1 MSARGSLDAHEPT
14 TRTVAAK
21 SLLQRVLSSRYMA
34 AVWQPLSWERISIFA
49 LHRFRAP
56 ELNVDGHDP
65 ALLARTL
72 ERLRRERYAILSLE
86 EAVKRLKDRSD
97 LPPRSLVFTVDDGY
111 ADFAAVAAPVFS
123 AFDVPVT
130 VFVTTGFIEGTH
142 WLWWDQI
149 SYVLRRT
156 RARSLSIP
164 LDGTGV
170 TLQLGDDVARSRIAR
185 QVSVNSTRLPETA
198 RKAFIAA
205 LASAADVE
213 IPATPAPSYAAMTWT
228 DCRRLENQGV
238 SFAPHTV
245 SHPILIR
252 TTEADAA
259 WQISESWNRL
269 RERVARPV
277 PILAYPNGDYTPREF
292 PLLGRAGLMAAV
304 TTEPRYASA
313 DVFHQEHGRFMIPR
327 FPYPDRPNNVCL
339 TAAGFTRVSAAVR
352 RAFAFVQ

>member
-1 MSARGSLDAHEPT
+1 MEAHMQT
-14 TRTVAAK
+14 SGTVAAK
-21 SLLQRVLSSRYMA
+21 RLLQRVFSSRYMA
-34 AVWQPLSWERISIFA
+34 AVWLPLSWERISIFA

-56 ELNVDGHDP
+56 ELTVDGHDP
-65 ALLARTL
+65 ALLAGTL
-72 ERLRRERYAILSLE
+72 ERLRRERYPILSLE
-86 EAVKRLKDRSD
+86 EAVSRLNARSD
-97 LPPRSLVFTVDDGY
+97 LPPRAVVFTVDDGY
-111 ADFAAVAAPVFS
+111 ADFASVAAPVFS

-149 SYVLRRT
+149 SYVLSRT
-156 RARSLSIP
+156 RASSLSVP
-164 LDGTGV
+164 LDGTSV
-170 TLQLGDDVARSRIAR
+170 TLQLGDGVGRSRIAR
-185 QVSVNSTRLPETA
+185 QVAVDATRLPETA
-198 RKAFIAA
+198 RKAFIDA
-205 LASAADVE
+205 LAAAADVE
-213 IPATPAPSYAAMTWT
+213 IPAAPTTPYAAMTWA

-259 WQISESWNRL
+259 WQLSESWKRL
-269 RERVARPV
+269 REQVARPV
-277 PILAYPNGDYTPREF
+277 PILAYPNGDYSPREF
-292 PLLGRAGLMAAV
+292 ALLERAGLMAAV
-304 TTEPRYASA
+304 TTEPRYAGA
-313 DVFHQEHGRFMIPR
+313 DAFHETHGRFMIPR